1 MILNTCGLVII
12 ITSFMSGESAKVYN
26 KLLNNLIE
34 NNLID
39 NKLAETLRS
48 GVSLESLFEE
58 YDFKIKAGLILGEA
72 LGALLSIG
80 GIFKII
86 TIKANNSNTNK
97 LIETIKISKE
107 EKKKVKLDKYANKHF
122 KS

>member
-1 MILNTCGLVII
+1 
-12 ITSFMSGESAKVYN
+12 MSGESAKVYN

-80 GIFKII
+80 GI
-86 TIKANNSNTNK
+86 
-97 LIETIKISKE
+97 
-107 EKKKVKLDKYANKHF
+107 Y